1 MNLKLFNTVEGNIVP
16 ENYSGKYW
24 KKNRN
29 RAAKFLARLPP
40 YIQFF
45 YFEDIRLCKLQLE

>member
-16 ENYSGKYW
+16 ENNSGKYW

-40 YIQFF
+40 YILFF
-45 YFEDIRLCKLQLE
+45 YFEDIRLCKLQL

>member
-1 MNLKLFNTVEGNIVP
+1 MNLKLFNTVESNIVP
-16 ENYSGKYW
+16 ENNSGKYW

-29 RAAKFLARLPP
+29 RAAKFLAHLLS